1 MEDMSGISSGFGD
14 CCDRVRNIHGEVKGN
29 DRTEQEKRAKQRT
42 ESKNM

>member
-1 MEDMSGISSGFGD
+1 MEDMSGIRSGFG
-14 CCDRVRNIHGEVKGN
+14 DRVRNIHREAKGN

>member
-1 MEDMSGISSGFGD
+1 MEDMSDISSGFGD
-14 CCDRVRNIHGEVKGN
+14 FCDRNIHGEVKGN